1 MPIIRIPGRS
11 SRVPSKGGKSVKG
24 GKRPIKGPNRQAPPP
39 RRASV
44 SSIDSSSS
52 LSSPANLSNDDGY
65 SGVED
70 VSDSDA
76 DDADHVFAAEQ
87 EHIANQHSSP
97 RPTPDFDFDMNDD
110 DADDADDDDSDDD
123 SSPPSKESHHVTAGG
138 AVFVDDT
145 SSDGESWNGFTDE
158 QDQSQQP
165 IDTLMVDDDHLPP
178 AARHVHFADL
188 PVSDSDTD
196 DDGDNHDGF
205 FPDIF
210 VPEDALDSRFR
221 KEIGLDND
229 DYSSDSQT
237 YWDHHGDDEFE
248 GFSEN
253 ETQVPRSMF
262 PDPLGGSVDFPLEP
276 PGKFNL
282 SNDGPGN
289 DTGDLFTEF
298 RLPWDINRSNEAT
311 ALSTPSMVP
320 DVAVED
326 DDDESDGYECEL
338 TWSFITLWRRKLT
351 NHSRRRDHR
360 GGRACS
366 NPQRQSHATFL
377 VPRVVGC

>member
-24 GKRPIKGPNRQAPPP
+24 VKRPIKGPKRQAHPP
-39 RRASV
+39 RRDSV
-44 SSIDSSSS
+44 SSVDSSSS

-87 EHIANQHSSP
+87 EHIANEHSSS
-97 RPTPDFDFDMNDD
+97 RPTPDFVMSDD
-110 DADDADDDDSDDD
+110 DADDADDDESEDD
-123 SSPPSKESHHVTAGG
+123 SSTPSKESHQTPSGG
-138 AVFVDDT
+138 AVFVEDT
-145 SSDGESWNGFTDE
+145 SSDAESWNGFAD
-158 QDQSQQP
+158 DQYQP
-165 IDTLMVDDDHLPP
+165 QPSLDTPMDADDDNFPSV
-178 AARHVHFADL
+178 ARHVHFAEL
-188 PVSDSDTD
+188 PQSDTDTD

-221 KEIGLDND
+221 QEIGLDND

-253 ETQVPRSMF
+253 ENQVPRSMF
-262 PDPLGGSVDFPLEP
+262 QDSLGGSLDFSLDP
-276 PGKFNL
+276 PGRFGL
-282 SNDGPGN
+282 SNDGCGPGN
-289 DTGDLFTEF
+289 DTGDLFAGY
-298 RLPWDINRSNEAT
+298 RLPNNGAADPFWDVTRSNEAT
-311 ALSTPSMVP
+311 AAAAPSMVP
-320 DVAVED
+320 DAAVED
-326 DDDESDGYECEL
+326 DDEDDSDGYECEL
-338 TWSFITLWRRKLT
+338 T
-351 NHSRRRDHR
+351 
-360 GGRACS
+360 
-366 NPQRQSHATFL
+366 
-377 VPRVVGC
+377 

>member
-11 SRVPSKGGKSVKG
+11 SRVPTKGGKSVKG
-24 GKRPIKGPNRQAPPP
+24 SKRPIKGPKRQAPPP
-39 RRASV
+39 RRDSV
-44 SSIDSSSS
+44 SSVDSSSS

-97 RPTPDFDFDMNDD
+97 RPTPDFDMDMNDE

-123 SSPPSKESHHVTAGG
+123 SSTPSRESHRKSSSG
-138 AVFVDDT
+138 AVFVDDN
-145 SSDGESWNGFTDE
+145 SSDAESWNGFTDE
-158 QDQSQQP
+158 QDQSQP
-165 IDTLMVDDDHLPP
+165 PLDPPMDDDDDVPP
-178 AARHVHFADL
+178 AARHVHFAEL

-221 KEIGLDND
+221 QEIGLDND

-253 ETQVPRSMF
+253 ENQVPRSMF
-262 PDPLGGSVDFPLEP
+262 QDSVDFPLDP
-276 PGKFNL
+276 PGRFGL
-282 SNDGPGN
+282 SNDGGGPGN
-289 DTGDLFTEF
+289 DAGDLFAGF
-298 RLPWDINRSNEAT
+298 RLSSNNGPADPFWDISRSNEAT
-311 ALSTPSMVP
+311 AVSTPSMVP
-320 DVAVED
+320 DVPVDD
-326 DDDESDGYECEL
+326 DDDESEGYECE
-338 TWSFITLWRRKLT
+338 
-351 NHSRRRDHR
+351 
-360 GGRACS
+360 
-366 NPQRQSHATFL
+366 
-377 VPRVVGC
+377 

>member
-11 SRVPSKGGKSVKG
+11 SRVPTKGGKSVKG
-24 GKRPIKGPNRQAPPP
+24 GKRPIKGPQRQGPPP

-87 EHIANQHSSP
+87 EHIANSHSSP

-123 SSPPSKESHHVTAGG
+123 SSTPSKESQRLTSGG
-138 AVFVDDT
+138 APFIDDT
-145 SSDGESWNGFTDE
+145 SSDADSWNGFTDE
-158 QDQSQQP
+158 QDQSQPP
-165 IDTLMVDDDHLPP
+165 IDTPMIDDTDQIPP

-248 GFSEN
+248 GFSDN
-253 ETQVPRSMF
+253 DSQVPRSMF
-262 PDPLGGSVDFPLEP
+262 PNSLGSSVDFPLDP
-276 PGKFNL
+276 PGRFSL
-282 SNDGPGN
+282 SNDGCGPAN

-298 RLPWDINRSNEAT
+298 RLPWDINRSNEAM
-311 ALSTPSMVP
+311 AVSTPSMVP
-320 DVAVED
+320 DVAMEN
-326 DDDESDGYECEL
+326 DDDESDGYECE
-338 TWSFITLWRRKLT
+338 
-351 NHSRRRDHR
+351 
-360 GGRACS
+360 
-366 NPQRQSHATFL
+366 
-377 VPRVVGC
+377 

>member
-11 SRVPSKGGKSVKG
+11 SRVPTKGGKSVKG
-24 GKRPIKGPNRQAPPP
+24 GKRPIKGPKRQAPPP
-39 RRASV
+39 RRDSV

-110 DADDADDDDSDDD
+110 DADDADDDDSDDE
-123 SSPPSKESHHVTAGG
+123 SSTPSKEPHRTTTGG
-138 AVFVDDT
+138 AVFIDDT
-145 SSDGESWNGFTDE
+145 SSETESWNGFTDE
-158 QDQSQQP
+158 QDQSQP
-165 IDTLMVDDDHLPP
+165 PVDNPMDEDDDDGNLAP

-188 PVSDSDTD
+188 PGSDSDTD

-221 KEIGLDND
+221 QEIGLDND

-253 ETQVPRSMF
+253 EDQVPRSMF
-262 PDPLGGSVDFPLEP
+262 QDPTGGSVDFPLDP
-276 PGKFNL
+276 PGRFNL
-282 SNDGPGN
+282 SNDGCGPSN
-289 DTGDLFTEF
+289 ETGDLFGEF
-298 RLPWDINRSNEAT
+298 RLPWDMNRSNEAT
-311 ALSTPSMVP
+311 AVSTPSMVP
-320 DVAVED
+320 DVPVDD
-326 DDDESDGYECEL
+326 DDDESDGYECE
-338 TWSFITLWRRKLT
+338 
-351 NHSRRRDHR
+351 
-360 GGRACS
+360 
-366 NPQRQSHATFL
+366 
-377 VPRVVGC
+377 